1 MRLGI
6 VGSGMIVNDVL
17 PILKELDIEIFGI
30 SGTERSKQKLIE
42 LKEIFSIEKVFTDY
56 ENMLES
62 QEIDTVYIGI
72 PNHLHYE
79 YSKKAL
85 LFGKNVICEKPF
97 TLNMDQLIEIKEL
110 AEEKN
115 LILIEAIT
123 NQYLK
128 NYEYIKSNLKRIGDI
143 KIIECNYSQYSS
155 RYDAFKK
162 GIILPTFDPQK
173 GGGAL
178 MDINIYNIHFVVGL
192 LGRPNRV
199 EYVANID
206 NEIDTSGILI
216 MEYETTKVVCIG
228 AKDSTSEIRTTV
240 QGEKGS
246 FVVNG
251 ATNSIPS
258 VMENIFGDRKVF
270 NINEHEHRMY
280 SEFKEFRRIIDEKDL
295 KSAKD
300 RMNHSLLVME
310 IVDKA
315 RMI

>member
-1 MRLGI
+1 
-6 VGSGMIVNDVL
+6 
-17 PILKELDIEIFGI
+17 
-30 SGTERSKQKLIE
+30 
-42 LKEIFSIEKVFTDY
+42 
-56 ENMLES
+56 
-62 QEIDTVYIGI
+62 
-72 PNHLHYE
+72 
-79 YSKKAL
+79 
-85 LFGKNVICEKPF
+85 
-97 TLNMDQLIEIKEL
+97 
-110 AEEKN
+110 
-115 LILIEAIT
+115 
-123 NQYLK
+123 
-128 NYEYIKSNLKRIGDI
+128 
-143 KIIECNYSQYSS
+143 
-155 RYDAFKK
+155 
-162 GIILPTFDPQK
+162 
-173 GGGAL
+173 

-251 ATNSIPS
+251 ATNSILS
-258 VMENIFGDRKVF
+258 VIENILGDKKVF

-280 SEFKEFRRIIDEKDL
+280 SEFKEFKRIIDEKDF
-295 KSAKD
+295 KSSKD